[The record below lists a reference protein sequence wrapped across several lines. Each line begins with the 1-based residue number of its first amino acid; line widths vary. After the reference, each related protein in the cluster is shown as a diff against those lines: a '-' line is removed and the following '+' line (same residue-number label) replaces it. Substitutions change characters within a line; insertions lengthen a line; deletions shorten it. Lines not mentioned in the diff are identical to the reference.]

1 MCSIL
6 LWFIFPDT
14 DTDRSPGVSWI
25 SIEYLM
31 CTQLLLMPNFAA
43 NRSEQSWRKEL
54 CQEKEMFRVGRRH
67 DESETDRSA
76 ESEEVRARS
85 LKVGFLI
92 DKRLLRPTLAVLPS
106 FSCLYISTMC
116 LQTANDSSSGF
127 GPQWDVWRICPAFN
141 PRKGPI
147 MLISFN

>member
-116 LQTANDSSSGF
+116 LQTAYDSSSGF
-127 GPQWDVWRICPAFN
+127 GPQWDVWRLCPAFN

>member
-1 MCSIL
+1 
-6 LWFIFPDT
+6 
-14 DTDRSPGVSWI
+14 
-25 SIEYLM
+25 
-31 CTQLLLMPNFAA
+31 
-43 NRSEQSWRKEL
+43 
-54 CQEKEMFRVGRRH
+54 MFRLGRRH

-116 LQTANDSSSGF
+116 LQTAYDSSSGF
-127 GPQWDVWRICPAFN
+127 GPQWDV
-141 PRKGPI
+141 
-147 MLISFN
+147 

>member
-1 MCSIL
+1 M
-6 LWFIFPDT
+6 
-14 DTDRSPGVSWI
+14 I
-25 SIEYLM
+25 SIEYSM

-76 ESEEVRARS
+76 ESEEARARS

-92 DKRLLRPTLAVLPS
+92 DKRLLRPTLAAPPS

-127 GPQWDVWRICPAFN
+127 GPQWDV
-141 PRKGPI
+141 
-147 MLISFN
+147 

>member
-1 MCSIL
+1 MCLIL

-92 DKRLLRPTLAVLPS
+92 DKRLLRPMLAVLPS

-127 GPQWDVWRICPAFN
+127 GPQWDVWRLCPAFN

-147 MLISFN
+147 IFN